1 MPALNSFYEFPQ
13 DREPNIKAVRS
24 FIANLTSNGELIIMV
39 THFVTILEITGEG
52 VSSGEGI
59 VLKLKGQGAY
69 DVLGS
74 LSFGF

>member
-1 MPALNSFYEFPQ
+1 
-13 DREPNIKAVRS
+13 
-24 FIANLTSNGELIIMV
+24 MV

-52 VSSGEGI
+52 VSSGEAV

-69 DVLGS
+69 DVLGR